1 MCVCV
6 RGDRGLGMDSGKVNI
21 IFSLLI
27 LLDSLASPF
36 GAEVFFFFR
45 EPTRALARRTSVRP
59 SVMQTSSSSSS
70 PKSFESV
77 CTKINEKTGSQTQFF

>member
-1 MCVCV
+1 M
-6 RGDRGLGMDSGKVNI
+6 GRGLGMDSGKVNI

-70 PKSFESV
+70 SPKSFESV